1 MMALLEA
8 GRELLDDKP
17 RTNAELRSLL
27 GARWPERDP
36 AALAYAVRGLLPV
49 VHIPPRGIWGESGP
63 VALSTVETWIG
74 RGVESDREPDE
85 MVLRYL
91 RAFGPAT
98 VSDVRTWSKLTG
110 LRTVVEL
117 LRPRLRTFRDEH
129 GRELFDVPDA
139 PLPDPDTPAPP
150 RFLPRFDN
158 ALLSHADRGRIIG
171 DEYRK
176 RIIASG
182 GMGSVGTVL
191 VDGLVRGTWKTERT
205 RKKATLLIEPFE
217 VLPKKYRDA
226 VAEEGER
233 LVRFIT
239 ESEDTETPGVRFVE
253 TT

>member
-1 MMALLEA
+1 
-8 GRELLDDKP
+8 
-17 RTNAELRSLL
+17 
-27 GARWPERDP
+27 
-36 AALAYAVRGLLPV
+36 
-49 VHIPPRGIWGESGP
+49 RGIWGESGP

-74 RGVESDREPDE
+74 RGVESGREPDE

-139 PLPDPDTPAPP
+139 PLPDADTPAPP

-171 DEYRK
+171 DE
-176 RIIASG
+176 
-182 GMGSVGTVL
+182 
-191 VDGLVRGTWKTERT
+191 
-205 RKKATLLIEPFE
+205 
-217 VLPKKYRDA
+217 
-226 VAEEGER
+226 
-233 LVRFIT
+233 
-239 ESEDTETPGVRFVE
+239 
-253 TT
+253 